1 MIWEL
6 HGYIQPSNLSSAL
19 IGMYKLYKGYADE
32 LSHTHGMAS
41 QPNNFPERYVPDFT
55 LSQIWICQGP
65 IFLHL

>member
-1 MIWEL
+1 M

-19 IGMYKLYKGYADE
+19 IGMYKGCADE

-55 LSQIWICQGP
+55 LSQI
-65 IFLHL
+65 